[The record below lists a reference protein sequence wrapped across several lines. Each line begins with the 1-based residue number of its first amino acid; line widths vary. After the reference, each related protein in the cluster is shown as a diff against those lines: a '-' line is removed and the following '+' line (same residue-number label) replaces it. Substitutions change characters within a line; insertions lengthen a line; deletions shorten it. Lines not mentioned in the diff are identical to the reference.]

1 MSDKA
6 LRQDVIDE
14 FEFDPSFDGAH
25 VGVAVDNKVVT
36 LTGHVESYA
45 QKLAAVAAV
54 RRVKGVHAVADEIEV
69 RYPFQS
75 KIADDQ
81 IARRAI
87 DILKWDSTVSPYEI
101 DVLVEAGWITLSG
114 TVNWQFEKQAA
125 ENCVR
130 KLSGIVGVTNK
141 IALRARVTAAD
152 VKAKIEAALKRQAE
166 IEAGAIRVSV
176 SGGDHVV
183 LEGKVD
189 NWSERRAAEDAAWS
203 AVGVMSVDDLI
214 TVR

>member
-1 MSDKA
+1 MNDKV

-25 VGVAVDNKVVT
+25 VGVAVDNKVIT

-45 QKLAAVAAV
+45 QKVAAVAAT

-81 IARRAI
+81 IAKRAI
-87 DILKWDSTVSPYEI
+87 DMLKWDSTVSPHQI
-101 DVLVEAGWITLSG
+101 DVLVQAGWITLSG

-141 IALRARVTAAD
+141 ITLRARATAAD
-152 VKAKIEAALKRQAE
+152 VKARIEAALKRQAE

-176 SGGDHVV
+176 TGGDHVV

-189 NWSERRAAEDAAWS
+189 NWSERRSAEKAAWS

-214 TVR
+214 TIR